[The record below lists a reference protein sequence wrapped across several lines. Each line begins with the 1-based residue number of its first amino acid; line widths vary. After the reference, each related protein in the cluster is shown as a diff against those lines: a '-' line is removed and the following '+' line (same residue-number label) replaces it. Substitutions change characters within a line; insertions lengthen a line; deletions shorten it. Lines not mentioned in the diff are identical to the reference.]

1 MYSSQIN
8 EKGEQAS
15 SGMKK
20 AKILN
25 DFFPLGFM
33 AVKILTPSVSLNFE
47 ARAGGAKSLQVKEWS
62 KSKITS

>member
-1 MYSSQIN
+1 
-8 EKGEQAS
+8 
-15 SGMKK
+15 MKK

-25 DFFPLGFM
+25 DFFALGFM